1 MRFITLLLTLT
12 LLVSVSSAQEAFVTD
27 GLVSFW
33 TFDKSN
39 IKGKTV
45 EDIWSDNDGNIKG
58 EPKSAEGHINEA
70 LEFDGVDDW
79 IEVPLNDSLA
89 LTDAITTEAWAKFN
103 ELGDYEGI
111 YGTGHCT
118 VFAKRNND
126 KFHLEY
132 HNGADWKYIWSTT
145 VAKTDEW
152 YHILATYD
160 NGIGKMYVNGKL
172 EEETDQKPESIRP
185 VTTNLTIGH
194 IFGWAVADWP
204 CNGVIDE
211 LRIYNRALTESEVQ
225 KNFKATSRTAVKANG
240 KLPLCWGKIKH
251 L

>member
-1 MRFITLLLTLT
+1 MKAVTLLLTLT
-12 LLVSVSSAQEAFVTD
+12 LSVSVAFAQETFVTD

-33 TFDKSN
+33 TFDKS
-39 IKGKTV
+39 
-45 EDIWSDNDGNIKG
+45 DIKG
-58 EPKSAEGHINEA
+58 ETVKDIWGDNNGTITGDPKSVKGHINEA

-79 IEVPLNDSLA
+79 IEVPLTDSLK

-103 ELGDYEGI
+103 ALGDFEGI
-111 YGTGHCT
+111 YGAGVST

-132 HNGADWKYIWSTT
+132 HNGAEWKFIWSTT
-145 VAKTDEW
+145 VAEVGKW
-152 YHILATYD
+152 YHILSTYD
-160 NGIGKMYVNGKL
+160 NGIGKMYVNGEL
-172 EEETDQKPESIRP
+172 EESNDRKPESIRP
-185 VTTNLTIGH
+185 ITSNLTIGH

-204 CNGVIDE
+204 CDGVIDE

-225 KNFKATSRTAVKANG
+225 KNFKATSHTTVKANG
-240 KLPLCWGKIKH
+240 KLPICWGKIKR